1 MGRPEED
8 LKKEVR
14 SPLCPQKRG
23 ANVSVWGLSHD
34 RGSQVNTRMDKQER
48 SVRERQ
54 GPSPPLGHAAPL
66 SQEPALQSSVCRLL

>member
-1 MGRPEED
+1 MGRSEEG

-14 SPLCPQKRG
+14 SPLVHRSEGLMCLSGAYHMTRG
-23 ANVSVWGLSHD
+23 P
-34 RGSQVNTRMDKQER
+34 RVNTRMDKQER

-54 GPSPPLGHAAPL
+54 APSPPLGHAASL